1 MSRTL
6 QFRRYNSA
14 TVANTI
20 GANGELIINSTNQTI
35 TVHDGVTP
43 GGFPTLNSITD
54 NNIDQYARTT
64 ANSATSL
71 AQSAYNYANTI
82 TSGSI
87 DSYARTTANTASNN
101 IVIIQGVNTTQNTNI
116 TTATNLA
123 QGAYN
128 NSNTKYSSSGGT
140 ITGNVTISNNLSVTN
155 NTFISNAVEANNAIF
170 DGTLLTGLAARSSV
184 VLPHLVAQFAS
195 NSSSYIQVN
204 SQNINPQGSAD
215 YVVTADNGTD
225 TDFFIDLGLHNS
237 QSFDRILTPYDG
249 YLLMQGSTI
258 GQAGGNLII
267 GTTSSYAGLETKFV
281 AGGYA
286 NNNVVMKL
294 GTYGAN
300 VVGNLDVTGTI
311 NVNNVLTVSTSSP
324 AASPSITIF
333 TTQNQE
339 LRLRAVSNAWSYY
352 ANGRLYFP
360 DNTFQTTA
368 FTGTAI
374 DQVARNSANA
384 AAQTVP
390 QNAQSTNYTLQL
402 TDAGKH
408 IYYTQASNTILY
420 IPTTSNVA
428 FSNGTTIMIVSR
440 TSSGANVTVSPNT
453 GVTMF
458 LAGNTTSASRNV
470 TTYGMASLIQVAA
483 NTWFINGTGVS

>member
-35 TVHDGVTP
+35 TVHDGITP
-43 GGFPTLNSITD
+43 GGFATLNSITD

-184 VLPHLVAQFAS
+184 VLPHLIAQFAS
-195 NSSSYIQVN
+195 NSASYVQTN
-204 SQNINPQGSAD
+204 SQNINPEGSAD
-215 YVVTADNGTD
+215 FVVTADNGTD
-225 TDFFIDLGLHNS
+225 TDFYIDFGLHNS
-237 QSFDRILTPYDG
+237 QSFDKILTPYDG
-249 YLLMQGSTI
+249 YLTVQGSTI
-258 GQAGGNLII
+258 GQSGGNLII

-281 AGGYA
+281 AGGY
-286 NNNVVMKL
+286 NSNNVVMKL

-300 VVGNLDVTGTI
+300 VVGNLTVTNQIISPTTNAI
-311 NVNNVLTVSTSSP
+311 NSFAQLAFN
-324 AASPSITIF
+324 AA
-333 TTQNQE
+333 
-339 LRLRAVSNAWSYY
+339 
-352 ANGRLYFP
+352 
-360 DNTFQTTA
+360 
-368 FTGTAI
+368 
-374 DQVARNSANA
+374 NSAS
-384 AAQTVP
+384 QTVP
-390 QNAQSTNYTLQL
+390 QNAQSTNYVLQL

-408 IYYTQASNTILY
+408 IYYTQASNTTLY

-428 FSNGTTIMIVSR
+428 FSNGSTIMIVSR
-440 TSSGANVTVSPNT
+440 TSSSANVTVSPNT
-453 GVTMF
+453 GVTMY

-470 TTYGMASLIQVAA
+470 TTYGMATLIQVAA